1 MDIYGITSSPLQ
13 PWTGQAVK
21 KKKGWTC
28 LTGNWKQQIKES
40 LPFSVFERLCLFGS
54 NSTVICNVDL
64 KYSEWT
70 QGSSKKCQ
78 PSGQKNKQ
86 TQEIPMQSRNW
97 TFTTTPPNYN
107 RNSNK
112 SQNEVFLKFLL
123 QSAFMWQQNY
133 VSKAAVHWSI
143 STSSWETSVFH
154 NIKEEEHCGCSPILL
169 LLLTHVVMTDMRHF
183 CDNARIQILK
193 TWCWLIKELLAR
205 SVNTHTGINCL
216 ALLLIAGKKP
226 LTSTNKHKTQTKSIK

>member
-1 MDIYGITSSPLQ
+1 MSTWNIVSEHKALQ
-13 PWTGQAVK
+13 RNLNQVGK
-21 KKKGWTC
+21 K
-28 LTGNWKQQIKES
+28 
-40 LPFSVFERLCLFGS
+40 
-54 NSTVICNVDL
+54 
-64 KYSEWT
+64 
-70 QGSSKKCQ
+70 
-78 PSGQKNKQ
+78 

-143 STSSWETSVFH
+143 NTPSWETSVFH
-154 NIKEEEHCGCSPILL
+154 NIKEEEHCGCSLILL
-169 LLLTHVVMTDMRHF
+169 LLLTHVAMTNMRHF
-183 CDNARIQILK
+183 CDNTRIQILK
-193 TWCWLIKELLAR
+193 TWCWLITELLAR

-216 ALLLIAGKKP
+216 ALLLIAGKKTFQQINTK
-226 LTSTNKHKTQTKSIK
+226 LKQNQSNKKSLFKKISCTC